1 MITIVSPVY
10 NSKECLY
17 SLTKRITQVSKK
29 IKIPI
34 EIILIDDGSSDN
46 SWQTI
51 INLKKKFNKI
61 KGIKLKKNYG
71 QHYAVNVGIKNR
83 SFNTVIVLD
92 CDLSDN
98 PSYIKDL
105 YYNYKKNLNSI
116 IIEHNYKK
124 FNKKKRLLSIAFW
137 YLLSIVSLKF
147 FNPNHGNY
155 MLLNKDTLK
164 KYDKVKDI
172 GYLYGDLITL
182 DVKFNKIKKIRNLS
196 INDTT
201 YTFCKLIRLGAK
213 LIFKYNIIS
222 RILNINSKKKIY
234 ISKKI

>member
-1 MITIVSPVY
+1 MLTIVSPVY
-10 NSKECLY
+10 NSRECLY
-17 SLTKRITQVSKK
+17 LLAKKITQVSKK

-34 EIILIDDGSSDN
+34 EMILIDDGSSDD

-51 INLKKKFNKI
+51 VNLKKKFNKI

-71 QHYAVNVGIKNR
+71 QHYAINVGIKNR
-83 SFNTVIVLD
+83 TFNTVIVLD

-98 PSYIKDL
+98 PSFIKDL
-105 YYNYKKNLNSI
+105 YNNYKKNFNSI
-116 IIEHNYKK
+116 VIEHNYKK
-124 FNKKKRLLSIAFW
+124 FSKKSRLLSNAFW
-137 YLLSIVSLKF
+137 YLLSILSLKF

-155 MLLNKDTLK
+155 MLLNKNTLK

-182 DVKFNKIKKIRNLS
+182 DIKFIKIKKIRNLAKS
-196 INDTT
+196 ATT
-201 YTFCKLIRLGAK
+201 YTFYKLIKLGAK